1 MTSRREFLAGAAAAF
16 AAAPFASV
24 PALAQRHLLL
34 GLQLYTVR
42 ADLAKDYEGTLK
54 LVKAAGVRK
63 VQANLTMSG
72 KTSQQQRKLY
82 DEMGFIWD
90 SIHASGDAL
99 RNNAQATIDEA
110 KAAGIK
116 NITCSFPL
124 FPTDRAVIMAGPTV
138 DDWKKNIDTFNK
150 IGDLCKKSGL
160 TFGYHNH
167 NLEFRKIGEVVPYDM
182 LIKETDP
189 ALVSM
194 EMDIGWVVAGGADPV
209 AYLTNYPKRYSAVH
223 IKDLKNVGI
232 PNVNGKMESAIIG
245 KGIVDWNKVLP
256 AVKKSSVTSA
266 YLELEEPYD
275 PSPIGMVQQSA
286 AFLKGKL

>member
-42 ADLAKDYEGTLK
+42 ADQAKDYEGTLK
-54 LVKAAGVRK
+54 QVQAAGVRK

-82 DEMGFIWD
+82 DEMGLIWE
-90 SIHASGDAL
+90 SIHAGGDAL
-99 RNNAQATIDEA
+99 RATPQATIDEA

-124 FPTDRAVIMAGPTV
+124 YPADRAVIMQGPTV
-138 DDWKKNIDTFNK
+138 DDWKRNIEAFNK
-150 IGDLCKKSGL
+150 VGDMCKKSGL
-160 TFGYHNH
+160 SFAYHNH
-167 NLEFRKIGEVVPYDM
+167 NLEFRKIGEVLPYD
-182 LIKETDP
+182 LLLKDTDP

-194 EMDIGWVVAGGADPV
+194 EMDIGWVIAGGADPV
-209 AYLTNYPKRYSAVH
+209 AYLTKYPKRYSSVH
-223 IKDLKNVGI
+223 IKDLKNVGL
-232 PNVNGKMESAIIG
+232 PNTNMKMTSAIIG
-245 KGIVDWNKVLP
+245 QGIVDWGKVLP
-256 AVKKSSVTSA
+256 AVKKSSVTNA

-275 PSPIGMVQQSA
+275 PSPVGMVTASA
-286 AFLKGKL
+286 AYLKGKL

>member
-1 MTSRREFLAGAAAAF
+1 MTSRREFLASAAAAF

-99 RNNAQATIDEA
+99 RNNAQATIDEPRRR
-110 KAAGIK
+110 GSRTSPVPSRFI
-116 NITCSFPL
+116 P
-124 FPTDRAVIMAGPTV
+124 PTAP
-138 DDWKKNIDTFNK
+138 
-150 IGDLCKKSGL
+150 
-160 TFGYHNH
+160 
-167 NLEFRKIGEVVPYDM
+167 
-182 LIKETDP
+182 
-189 ALVSM
+189 
-194 EMDIGWVVAGGADPV
+194 
-209 AYLTNYPKRYSAVH
+209 
-223 IKDLKNVGI
+223 
-232 PNVNGKMESAIIG
+232 
-245 KGIVDWNKVLP
+245 
-256 AVKKSSVTSA
+256 
-266 YLELEEPYD
+266 
-275 PSPIGMVQQSA
+275 
-286 AFLKGKL
+286 